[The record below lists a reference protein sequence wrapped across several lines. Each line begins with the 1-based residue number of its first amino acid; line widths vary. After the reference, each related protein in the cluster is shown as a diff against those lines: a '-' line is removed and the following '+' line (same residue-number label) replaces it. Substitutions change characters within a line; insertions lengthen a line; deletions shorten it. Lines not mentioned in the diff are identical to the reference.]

1 MGAFGTSRLNPNKPE
16 DARLFGLPMR
26 PGKNLQEKKRYVQE
40 QIVRLRIFTTQPYG
54 WRKAGGWRT
63 LTRRGF

>member
-1 MGAFGTSRLNPNKPE
+1 MLPDWGDEHFSCFRFAYDWRLDRFIE
-16 DARLFGLPMR
+16 
-26 PGKNLQEKKRYVQE
+26 EKKRYVQE

>member
-26 PGKNLQEKKRYVQE
+26 PGK
-40 QIVRLRIFTTQPYG
+40 T
-54 WRKAGGWRT
+54 
-63 LTRRGF
+63 